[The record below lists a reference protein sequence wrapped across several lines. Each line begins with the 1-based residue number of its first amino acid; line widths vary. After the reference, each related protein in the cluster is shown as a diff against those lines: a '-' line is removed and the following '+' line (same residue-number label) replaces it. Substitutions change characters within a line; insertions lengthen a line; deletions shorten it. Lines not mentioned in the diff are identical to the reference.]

1 MMKKLF
7 LIFAMIFLWALSPMY
22 ADAETTG
29 IVGTQDTALFIQ
41 IDPNGVGK
49 IKETENLIGE
59 EVANKLKASGHEILP
74 IAETQQNLRIY
85 LRENAD
91 TVTQRGSDEGV
102 ILKSQDFKALGNL
115 VNTHYVVLI
124 ASRITSAEVKEGF
137 WEDRKNLTVLTEVVV
152 FDAQNGKYLM
162 DEEFS
167 NVGTTGGSYD
177 TAYRRAI
184 KEMLKQVVFSY

>member
-1 MMKKLF
+1 MKKLF
-7 LIFAMIFLWALSPMY
+7 MILTVLFMCTFSAFY
-22 ADAETTG
+22 AKAEEP
-29 IVGTQDTALFIQ
+29 VNKAPQDTALFIQ

-59 EVANKLKASGHEILP
+59 EVAKKLKTSGHEILP
-74 IAETQQNLRIY
+74 VVETQQNLRIY

-115 VNTHYVVLI
+115 VNAHYVVLI

-137 WEDRKNLTVLTEVVV
+137 WEDRKNLTVLTEVIVY
-152 FDAQNGKYLM
+152 DAKAGKYLM

-184 KEMLKQVVFSY
+184 KEMLKQVTFAY

>member
-1 MMKKLF
+1 MILTVLF
-7 LIFAMIFLWALSPMY
+7 MCTFSAFY
-22 ADAETTG
+22 AKAEEP
-29 IVGTQDTALFIQ
+29 VNKAPQDTALFIQ

-59 EVANKLKASGHEILP
+59 EVAKKLKTSGHEILP
-74 IAETQQNLRIY
+74 VVETQQNLRIY

-115 VNTHYVVLI
+115 VNAHYVVLI

-137 WEDRKNLTVLTEVVV
+137 WEDRKNLTVLTEVIVY
-152 FDAQNGKYLM
+152 DAKAGKYLM

-167 NVGTTGGSYD
+167 NVGKTGGSYD

-184 KEMLKQVVFSY
+184 KEMLKQVTFAY